1 MPVMYLHTIHTLE
14 VPFNQRIN
22 IYVCITL
29 KRDSPHISRSNVPI
43 VNTEVSRHCH
53 HCLKFTQMQQYIA
66 GIYISFIRLS
76 LISYPFSYPLHFG
89 RLMYVCTL
97 LLLSLEAHF
106 VSLGSIN
113 LALPIQRLTRATR
126 QAILR
131 ANFVHARGTCNC
143 THGTCKCLVSY
154 Y

>member
-1 MPVMYLHTIHTLE
+1 MYLHTIHTLE

-22 IYVCITL
+22 IYVCIIL
-29 KRDSPHISRSNVPI
+29 ERDSPHISRSNVPI

-66 GIYISFIRLS
+66 GIYISFISYLLS
-76 LISYPFSYPLHFG
+76 VSLSSPFLEID
-89 RLMYVCTL
+89 VCTL